1 MVQAAATAATQ
12 CVRLRRRR
20 VRLGV
25 VSDTHGMVD
34 PRLATF
40 LDDCDAVVHAG
51 DIGNAAVLTALA
63 RRDRPVVAVR
73 GNNDV
78 PAKWPRGEGRAL
90 RALPLAA
97 WVELPGGALVVMH
110 GDRVV
115 PATRRHA
122 LLRRLYPT
130 ARAVVYGHS
139 HRLRVDQTE
148 LPWVL
153 NPGAAG
159 AARTYG
165 GPSCLVIE
173 ARADAWR
180 VDVMRYPAPHA
191 RA

>member
-1 MVQAAATAATQ
+1 MVQAAATLATQ
-12 CVRLRRRR
+12 RVHLRQRR

-25 VSDTHGMVD
+25 MSDTHGTVD
-34 PRLATF
+34 PRLAAF
-40 LDDCDAVVHAG
+40 LADCDAVVHAG

-63 RRDRPVVAVR
+63 RRHRPVVAVR

-78 PAKWPRGEGRAL
+78 PAKWPHGEARAV

-97 WVELPGGALVVMH
+97 WVELPGGTLVVVH

-122 LLRRLYPT
+122 LLRHLYPT

-139 HRLRVDQTE
+139 HRLRVDQTD

-173 ARADAWR
+173 AHTDAWR
-180 VDVMRYPAPHA
+180 VDVMRYPPTHA